1 MNRDDN
7 NDPPFAFGDDK
18 IMKRLEAL
26 EADIIEIRE
35 QLPCNHK
42 YPHDEI
48 EVWDNEQDC
57 EVLRNV
63 CRNCGEEV

>member
-42 YPHDEI
+42 YPHDEL
-48 EVWDNEQDC
+48 
-57 EVLRNV
+57 LRKL